1 MANTIVLITGANRG
15 IGRSLLE
22 LYLNRP
28 NHTVI
33 AANRDPSHASS
44 QEILS
49 LPRAEGTAVHVVK
62 IDATVPTDAAA
73 GAQELAALGIH
84 HLDIVIANAAVGYQW
99 PKVVDVKTDDIQK
112 HIVPNVYGFLWL
124 WQAVWPLLKAA
135 ESPRWV
141 TIGSSA
147 AYLTVSSLVLRNVL
161 RLC

>member
-15 IGRSLLE
+15 IGRSILE

-44 QEILS
+44 QDILS
-49 LPRAEGTAVHVVK
+49 LPRAEGNAVHVIK

-73 GAQELAALGIH
+73 GARQLAALGIN
-84 HLDIVIANAAVGYQW
+84 HLNIVIANAAVAYQW
-99 PKVVDVKTDDIQK
+99 PKVVDVKIDDIQK
-112 HIVPNVYGFLWL
+112 HIVPNVYGFLGL
-124 WQAVWPLLKAA
+124 WQAMWPLLKAA

-147 AYLTVSSLVLRNVL
+147 ACLTEHDSVL
-161 RLC
+161 